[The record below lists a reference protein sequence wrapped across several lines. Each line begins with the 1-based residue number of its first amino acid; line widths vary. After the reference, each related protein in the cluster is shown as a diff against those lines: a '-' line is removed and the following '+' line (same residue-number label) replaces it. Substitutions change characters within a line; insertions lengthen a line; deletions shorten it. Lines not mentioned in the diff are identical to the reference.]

1 MRVGDDRSSRG
12 ADEDEGTV
20 DDLCILGCVWLGA
33 DKVEDGSG
41 DGGRGGDGA
50 GSGKRREV
58 GKKGNI
64 GCRDGEEEKN
74 KKKKKWNAMAV
85 L

>member
-41 DGGRGGDGA
+41 DGGRG
-50 GSGKRREV
+50 
-58 GKKGNI
+58 
-64 GCRDGEEEKN
+64 
-74 KKKKKWNAMAV
+74 
-85 L
+85 